1 MKAVVFDFDG
11 TITYK
16 SKNLWKMIWQEC
28 GFDVGE
34 GSLYEKYFLDY
45 RAGKYDYQEWCDKTC
60 ELFRNKNFNHA
71 KFVELSSRYNIIDGF
86 NDVVKYLKDR
96 GASLHV
102 LSGSMV
108 EGIKIALKEKSEFFD
123 NICANKMIFDKD
135 GLIERIDATNFD
147 YIGKAEYIKALC
159 KKLNCSPREIVFIG
173 NDDNDDEVYTSGCV
187 TVCFNPNKADYKNR
201 EKWHFLIE
209 NSSNFNDLMKILTNL

>member
-16 SKNLWKMIWQEC
+16 SKNLWKMIWQQC

-34 GSLYEKYFLDY
+34 GSIYERYYRDY
-45 RAGKYDYQEWCDKTC
+45 REGKYDYDEWCDKTC
-60 ELFRNKNFNHA
+60 LLFRERNFDHD
-71 KFVELSSRYNIIDGF
+71 KFITLARRYNIISGID
-86 NDVVKYLKDR
+86 DVLKYLKSR
-96 GASLHV
+96 GAKLYI

-108 EGIKIALKEKSEFFD
+108 EGIETALGKRRKYFD
-123 NICANKMIFDKD
+123 EISANKMIFDEE
-135 GLIERIDATNFD
+135 GIIEKIEATNFD
-147 YIGKAEYIKALC
+147 YVGKAEYIKGLC
-159 KKLNCSPREIVFIG
+159 QKLNCLPKDVVFVG

-187 TVCFNPNKADYKNR
+187 TICFNPNKADFNNR

-209 NSSNFNDLMKILTNL
+209 ESSNFNDLMQIFTKL